1 MDEIEAFWQRAQQRA
16 RLTDMPAVLGA
27 NPLASLRPP
36 AWSFGATAEH
46 ADELLQ
52 LVLDGTKT
60 ATASALW
67 DYEAEGEELPAV
79 GTLGIVTD
87 SGGVPRALLVT
98 TRVRTVPFD
107 EVDEAHAHA
116 EGEQDRTLASWR
128 EIHQQFFGEHP
139 SHDRG
144 FVPDMPVVL
153 EEFEVLY
160 SEPAP
165 DKSP

>member
-1 MDEIEAFWQRAQQRA
+1 MDDIEAFWQRAQQHA
-16 RLTDMPAVLGA
+16 RLVGMPSVLGV
-27 NPLASLRPP
+27 NPLATLRPP
-36 AWSFGATAEH
+36 AWSFGATPEH
-46 ADELLQ
+46 ADELLG
-52 LVLDGTKT
+52 LVLAGTKT

-79 GTLGIVTD
+79 GTLSIVTD
-87 SGGVPRALLVT
+87 SAGVPRALLAV

-128 EIHQQFFGEHP
+128 EIHERFFSEHA

-144 FVPDMPVVL
+144 FAPDMPVVL

-160 SEPAP
+160 SE
-165 DKSP
+165 D

>member
-1 MDEIEAFWQRAQQRA
+1 MDDIEAFWQRAQQHA
-16 RLTDMPAVLGA
+16 RLVGMPSVLGA

-36 AWSFGATAEH
+36 DWSFGATPEH
-46 ADELLQ
+46 ADGLLR

-67 DYEAEGEELPAV
+67 DYEADGEELPSI
-79 GTLGIVTD
+79 GTLSIVTD
-87 SGGVPRALLVT
+87 GEGVPRALLAV

-116 EGEQDRTLASWR
+116 EGERDRTLASWR
-128 EIHQQFFGEHP
+128 EIHEQFFGEHA
-139 SHDRG
+139 SHDKG
-144 FVPDMPVVL
+144 FTADMPVVL

-160 SEPAP
+160 SEPAEA
-165 DKSP
+165 